1 MSFLVVLLVPLLV
14 MLFALGM
21 ERLEAQLCGSA
32 QRDDELDGLLADD
45 VTEQATRLIPVLTDT
60 PPPLANPAPTVPTP
74 QLTSTRPLTQDRR
87 TTRPRVR

>member
-1 MSFLVVLLVPLLV
+1 MSDLVALWVPLLV

-45 VTEQATRLIPVLTDT
+45 VTEQVTRLIPVLTDT
-60 PPPLANPAPTVPTP
+60 AAPLAGPASTVH
-74 QLTSTRPLTQDRR
+74 TSPGHLNGGL
-87 TTRPRVR
+87 